1 MNKATRYSIIISL
14 MALVTSCNFSN
25 TNTTSEQIIKSFHET
40 DHLNLL
46 TDINPQ
52 FEDAQVNAVIEI
64 PAGTIDKWELNKNTG
79 QIEWERIEDTPR
91 KINYLGYPG
100 NYGMIPKTLIPKHGG
115 GDGDPLDILVLGPP
129 AERGDIL
136 RCKIIGL
143 LYLTDS
149 GEQDHKLI
157 AVSDTS
163 VMYTMN
169 SISELDKNYQGI
181 SEIIALWFTN
191 YKASGLLKS
200 EGYGSQKEALQILEN
215 ALKDYAAN

>member
-1 MNKATRYSIIISL
+1 

-25 TNTTSEQIIKSFHET
+25 TNTTSEQIIKPFHED

-46 TDINPQ
+46 TDIDPQ

-79 QIEWERIEDTPR
+79 QIEWELIEDTPR

-100 NYGMIPKTLIPKHGG
+100 NYGMIPKTLLPKHGG

-129 AERGDIL
+129 AQRGEIV

-143 LYLTDS
+143 LYLTDR

-157 AVSDTS
+157 AISDTS

-191 YKASGLLKS
+191 YKASDLLKS
-200 EGYGSQKEALQILEN
+200 KGYGSQKEALQILEK
-215 ALKDYAAN
+215 ALNDYAAN

>member
-1 MNKATRYSIIISL
+1 

-25 TNTTSEQIIKSFHET
+25 TNTTSEQIIKPLHED

-46 TDINPQ
+46 TDIEPQ

-100 NYGMIPKTLIPKHGG
+100 NYGMIPKTLLPKHDG

-129 AERGDIL
+129 AQRGEIL

-143 LYLTDS
+143 LYLTDR

-191 YKASGLLKS
+191 YKASDLLKS
-200 EGYGSQKEALQILEN
+200 KGYGSQKEALQILEK
-215 ALKDYAAN
+215 ALNDYAANSH